1 MSKLPIAKI
10 NRKDFIEWLY
20 QDRDEYV
27 DLAKQIVNALSNK
40 GHLLDLDL
48 TADTLFDSVGY
59 INLSM
64 IENLEEIESE
74 LETCN
79 GFLSD
84 EVESPSLYMKVEWT

>member
-20 QDRDEYV
+20 QDKDEYV

-40 GHLLDLDL
+40 GHLLDLNL
-48 TADTLFDSVGY
+48 TADNLFDGVGY

-64 IENLEEIESE
+64 IENLKEIESE
-74 LETCN
+74 LEN
-79 GFLSD
+79 LDGFLSD
-84 EVESPSLYMKVEWT
+84 EVESPSLYMKVKWT

>member
-27 DLAKQIVNALSNK
+27 DLAQQIVNELSNK

-48 TADTLFDSVGY
+48 TADTLFESVGY
-59 INLSM
+59 ISLDR

-74 LETCN
+74 VESCE

-84 EVESPSLYMKVEWT
+84 EVESPSLHMKVKWT